1 MYDIS
6 YLNYLEPILTTISP
20 TVMPTSKTLLNVK
33 PQKTWDSDKA
43 LKSTHKGLF
52 GKHQLRVYLFLV
64 LGYAVVGAWLTKMP
78 SFALLPP
85 KYIDCTPYY
94 SNQSNI
100 TYRAS
105 TELDETT
112 MTVLYNGTG
121 RTLIEERKKNEPK
134 YNYSK
139 EYGRSVLTDFDT
151 LCDKV
156 RVKVPYIIY
165 IIGLILGGLIFG
177 YLADHSGRKMILLGS
192 MWAACIISIF
202 QLLSEDYISYVF
214 FMLFIGLAIGAVH
227 VITVPYVMEM
237 FPVQTRT
244 IYGLSLIGAVFL
256 LDLIIPWLALGIK
269 NWKILQVIVS
279 IPLIVTACLYWFM
292 EESMFWY
299 TSQKDY
305 VTAILSLKRISEFNG
320 VVFENVFRE
329 AREFLRGKRSKGIQ
343 CDFQPL
349 LRLEDIKG
357 LNEKYPDFDMVDL
370 QTTTG
375 KKTTLSQR
383 ILKVI
388 TGHHYYPTIS
398 TFYPT
403 DFFCSPIVTIY
414 LLIMCGLWLVS
425 SLTEY
430 SLEAPHLT
438 QHLTDN
444 FFLNYFYTH
453 LIQVISFIIAFPL
466 VYIWGRRWPTFG
478 FFLIAEVCLL
488 GSVAGKLD
496 NEQTHSAMLVVYF
509 MGKIATRAAF
519 LVLIIYTCE
528 IFPTGLRC
536 TALGICYT
544 FRLIG
549 VALASPDVGEV
560 NDWMPRLIYGVL
572 SLVLGSMALLLPE
585 TKKIPLPRTLLQ
597 IETIPTSISKT
608 FRRHRSTFAKRNVR
622 PEEKRS
628 EVANNF
634 NDAASL
640 ASGMRSNRPFDYQQ
654 TLHSIY
660 ELQDFGQYDTVHSLP
675 ARYSSR
681 RMDLYNP
688 FYQAHGGITSET
700 FRPPQSITED
710 VEYNDDIMYNEDVDQ
725 NEKRSSLQ
733 KRLSDQQKLA
743 TVQNPILSTDDV
755 IVLPNATKRSSIEK
769 QSLPNSL
776 TQNEAEDQP
785 EFTGIMDEKPENN
798 DQDEKISSRA
808 TYQRTMS
815 QDENYF
821 SEHC

>member
-1 MYDIS
+1 MCDIS
-6 YLNYLEPILTTISP
+6 CLNYLEPILTTISP
-20 TVMPTSKTLLNVK
+20 TIMPTAKILPNVK
-33 PQKTWDSDKA
+33 PRKTWDSDKA

-52 GKHQLRVYLFLV
+52 GKHQLRVYLFLAMS
-64 LGYAVVGAWLTKMP
+64 YAIVGAWLTEMP

-85 KYIDCTPYY
+85 KYLDCTPYY
-94 SNQSNI
+94 PNQSNI
-100 TYRAS
+100 TYKSS
-105 TELDETT
+105 TDLEKTT
-112 MTVLYNGTG
+112 TTILYNDTG
-121 RTLIEERKKNEPK
+121 RILIDARKSIKPI
-134 YNYSK
+134 YHYSN
-139 EYGRSVLTDFDT
+139 EYGRSALIDFES
-151 LCDKV
+151 LCDKS
-156 RVKVPYIIY
+156 RIKVPYIMF

-177 YLADHSGRKMILLGS
+177 YIADLSGRKMILLGS
-192 MWAACIISIF
+192 TWTACVISIF
-202 QLLSEDYISYVF
+202 QLLSDDYISYVF
-214 FMLFIGLAIGAVH
+214 FMLFLGLTIGAVH

-237 FPVQTRT
+237 FPVQTRA
-244 IYGLSLIGAVFL
+244 IYGLSLIGAMFL
-256 LDLIIPWLALGIK
+256 LDLVIPWLALGLK
-269 NWKILQVIVS
+269 NWKILQAIVS
-279 IPLIVTACLYWFM
+279 VPLILTACLYWFM

-305 VTAILSLKRISEFNG
+305 VAAILSLKKISAFNG
-320 VVFENVFRE
+320 VVFENI
-329 AREFLRGKRSKGIQ
+329 FLETRDFLHGKRSKGVQ

-349 LRLEDIKG
+349 LRLEDIKALG
-357 LNEKYPDFDMVDL
+357 EKYPDFDMVDL
-370 QTTTG
+370 QATTG

-383 ILKVI
+383 VLKVI

-403 DFFCSPIVTIY
+403 DFFCSPIVTCY
-414 LLIMCGLWLVS
+414 LLIMCGLWFVS

-444 FFLNYFYTH
+444 FFFNHFYSH
-453 LIQVISFIIAFPL
+453 LIQIIS
-466 VYIWGRRWPTFG
+466 WGRRWPTFG

-496 NEQTHSAMLVVYF
+496 NEQTRSAMLAVYF
-509 MGKIATRAAF
+509 MGKFATRAAF

-549 VALASPDVGEV
+549 VALASPDVGEL

-585 TKKIPLPRTLLQ
+585 TKNIPLPRTLLQ

-608 FRRHRSTFAKRNVR
+608 FRRHRSKLAKSNVR
-622 PEEKRS
+622 SEEKRA
-628 EVANNF
+628 ETTNHF
-634 NDAASL
+634 NDTASV
-640 ASGMRSNRPFDYQQ
+640 ASGVRSPRPYDYQS
-654 TLHSIY
+654 TLHSIF

-675 ARYSSR
+675 IRHSSR
-681 RMDLYNP
+681 RMDLNNP
-688 FYQAHGGITSET
+688 FYQSYGGLTSET
-700 FRPPQSITED
+700 FRPQQSIAED
-710 VEYNDDIMYNEDVDQ
+710 VEYNDDVDQ
-725 NEKRSSLQ
+725 NETHITLPQRHSEQRK
-733 KRLSDQQKLA
+733 
-743 TVQNPILSTDDV
+743 LSTIQKPVLSSDDV
-755 IVLPNATKRSSIEK
+755 IIVPDITRKKSIEK
-769 QSLPNSL
+769 QSSFDLSSPN
-776 TQNEAEDQP
+776 QAKDQT
-785 EFTGIMDEKPENN
+785 EFTAIPDEKTENN
-798 DQDEKISSRA
+798 DQDEKLPSRS